1 MVGMT
6 PTLLSLLFMCR
17 SEYDTLGTS
26 VKAAVVYL
34 ATALVKVGK
43 CTEFYVICI
52 KLMFAQSKMNDQSP
66 LFCFVN
72 IAACLSRHFSQCIGE

>member
-1 MVGMT
+1 MV
-6 PTLLSLLFMCR
+6 LFVSEVIVSICR

-43 CTEFYVICI
+43 FTEFSTVCT
-52 KLMFAQSKMNDQSP
+52 A
-66 LFCFVN
+66 
-72 IAACLSRHFSQCIGE
+72 